1 MEKTLDVTYK
11 NYRLRAT
18 EEGSIRQL
26 RVSPVDRTKPFNDI
40 YGSGDTFDY
49 ESYFVLATSSPG
61 TLTVEEMKEYLN
73 VYEQALEA
81 VEFFK
86 QELLKNGFEN
96 IK

>member
-1 MEKTLDVTYK
+1 MEKTLDVTYR
-11 NYRLRAT
+11 NYRLIAT
-18 EEGSIRQL
+18 EKDSIRQL
-26 RVSPVDRTKPFNDI
+26 RITPLDRTKPFIDI
-40 YGSGDTFDY
+40 YGRGDDFDY
-49 ESYFVLATSSPG
+49 ESYFVLGTSSPG
-61 TLTVEEMKEYLN
+61 ALTVEEMKEYLN

>member
-11 NYRLRAT
+11 NYRLRTT

-26 RVSPVDRTKPFNDI
+26 RVTPVDRTKPFVDI
-40 YGSGDTFDY
+40 YGEGSSFDY
-49 ESYFVLATSSPG
+49 ESYFVLGTSSPG
-61 TLTVEEMKEYLN
+61 TLTEKEMRKYLN
-73 VYEQALEA
+73 TYEEALKA

>member
-26 RVSPVDRTKPFNDI
+26 RVTPVDRTKPFVDI
-40 YGSGDTFDY
+40 YGEGDTFDY
-49 ESYFVLATSSPG
+49 ESYFVLGTSSPG
-61 TLTVEEMKEYLN
+61 TLTVGEMKEYLDKYN
-73 VYEQALEA
+73 NALRA